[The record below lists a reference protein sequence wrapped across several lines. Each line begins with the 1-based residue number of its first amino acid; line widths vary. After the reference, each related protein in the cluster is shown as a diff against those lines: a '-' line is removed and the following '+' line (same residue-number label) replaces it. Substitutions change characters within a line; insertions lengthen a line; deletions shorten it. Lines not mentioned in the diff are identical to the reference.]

1 MCSSGGDGGTPNEA
15 PTASLTAPTASD
27 VIVEGDNVVLSA
39 TALDADGSVA
49 SVEFFVDGTSVAV
62 VTAAPFEATW
72 AATSGNHQVSVVATD
87 NEGAASVASAVSVSV
102 DSLQPGNEAP
112 TVSVALSAASV
123 DVGGVVTLTATA
135 ADSDGTVDKVDFYV
149 AGSLVG
155 TTATSP
161 YTLDYTTTQAG
172 TLSVYAK
179 ATDDQGAT
187 TDSALA
193 SLKVNG
199 APTVSTCRPDGLYQT
214 QGVDVPYCTI
224 YDDEGREKMG
234 ADHPRRVIGYFT
246 SWRAGD
252 DPQAAY
258 LVNDIPWEQLTH
270 TLTTRS

>member
-1 MCSSGGDGGTPNEA
+1 MT
-15 PTASLTAPTASD
+15 
-27 VIVEGDNVVLSA
+27 LSA
-39 TALDADGSVA
+39 T
-49 SVEFFVDGTSVAV
+49 
-62 VTAAPFEATW
+62 
-72 AATSGNHQVSVVATD
+72 
-87 NEGAASVASAVSVSV
+87 
-102 DSLQPGNEAP
+102 
-112 TVSVALSAASV
+112 SV

-149 AGSLVG
+149 AGALVG
-155 TTATSP
+155 TAAISP

-172 TLSVYAK
+172 SLAVYAK

-193 SLKVNG
+193 SLTVNG
-199 APTVSTCRPDGLYQT
+199 APTVSSCRPDGLYQT

-270 TLTTRS
+270 INYAFVSIGSDGNTNTCVNLANAQFTR